1 MYSTVGTPDYIA
13 PEVFSQKGY
22 DKMVDWWS
30 MGVIMFECL
39 VGYPPFYAEDPL
51 QTCRKI
57 VHYRKYFKIPYD
69 AKLSKE
75 CADLIHNLV
84 CSYRRRYSF
93 GQIKNHSYFKQIPWN
108 NLNSM
113 KPPFV
118 PNLTSDIDTTNFET
132 IEAEQ
137 DMVET
142 KLASNNK
149 KDNNFLYYTFKP
161 ADFSGVQSIMNQASQ
176 GGNNGNIQSNAA
188 YGNGKK
194 PLPPKPRVKPKIQ
207 YK

>member
-1 MYSTVGTPDYIA
+1 M
-13 PEVFSQKGY
+13 FSQKGY

-84 CSYRRRYSF
+84 CSYRRRFSF
-93 GQIKNHSYFKQIPWN
+93 EQIKSHSFFKIVKFDK
-108 NLNSM
+108 LYTL
-113 KPPFV
+113 KPPFI
-118 PNLTSDIDTTNFET
+118 PNLSSDIDTSNFET

-137 DMVET
+137 DMVAAT
-142 KLASNNK
+142 TGKKDSKKK
-149 KDNNFLYYTFKP
+149 KDNAFVDYTFKP
-161 ADFSGVQSIMNQASQ
+161 QDFSKIQNIMNSVDSA
-176 GGNNGNIQSNAA
+176 NGNAA
-188 YGNGKK
+188 TYNKS
-194 PLPPKPRVKPKIQ
+194 LPQQPKPNKPKIN